1 MNETETDLPH
11 EPSPWRTVSSR
22 SVYANAWMRVRE
34 DQVLRPDG
42 KPGVYGVMEPTR
54 VATGVVALTDDL
66 HVWLV
71 GQFRYATGN
80 YSWEII
86 EGGAD
91 PHEDPLSGA
100 RRELR
105 EEAGLDA
112 TSWTLLGGEV
122 HLSNCITS
130 ERAFIYLA
138 RGLREVA
145 APDPDETEVL
155 RLARVPFA
163 RALALVDAGEIVD
176 AVSVIGLLRAERFL
190 RA

>member
-1 MNETETDLPH
+1 MTDLPH

-22 SVYANAWMRVRE
+22 PVYANTWMRVRE
-34 DQVLRPDG
+34 DQVVRPDG
-42 KPGVYGVMEPTR
+42 TPGIYGVMEPTR

-71 GQFRYATGN
+71 GQYRYPTGN

-86 EGGAD
+86 EGGAE
-91 PHEDPLSGA
+91 PHEDPRAGA
-100 RRELR
+100 ARELR
-105 EEAGLDA
+105 EEAGLEAAD
-112 TSWTLLGGEV
+112 WQLLGGEV

-138 RGLREVA
+138 RGLRHVEA
-145 APDPDETEVL
+145 EPEATEVL
-155 RLARVPFA
+155 RLARLPLA
-163 RALALVDAGEIVD
+163 RALALVDRGEIVD

-190 RA
+190 QGL

>member
-1 MNETETDLPH
+1 MTETDLPT
-11 EPSPWRTVSSR
+11 EDSPWRTVSSR
-22 SVYANAWMRVRE
+22 PVYANAWMRVRE
-34 DQVLRPDG
+34 DQVVRPDG
-42 KPGVYGVMEPTR
+42 KPGIYGVMEPTR

-71 GQFRYATGN
+71 GQFRYPTGS

-112 TSWTLLGGEV
+112 THWQLLGGEV

-138 RGLREVA
+138 RGLREVGA
-145 APDPDETEVL
+145 HPEETEVL
-155 RLARVPFA
+155 RLARVPLA
-163 RALALVDAGEIVD
+163 RALALVDTGVIVD
-176 AVSVIGLLRAERFL
+176 AVSVIGLLRAARFL

>member
-1 MNETETDLPH
+1 MTDLPH

-34 DQVLRPDG
+34 DQVVRPDG

-66 HVWLV
+66 RVWLV
-71 GQFRYATGN
+71 GQFRYPTGN
-80 YSWEII
+80 YSWELI

-91 PHEDPLSGA
+91 AHEDPLTGA

-112 TSWTLLGGEV
+112 THWQLLGGEV

-138 RGLREVA
+138 RGLRHVG
-145 APDPDETEVL
+145 APQPEETEVL
-155 RLARVPFA
+155 RLACIPLA
-163 RALALVDAGEIVD
+163 EALARVDRGEIVD
-176 AVSVIGLLRAERFL
+176 AVSVIGLLRAERLL
-190 RA
+190 RAGP